1 MRGDGRVSGAKPGR
15 TAEKNASRG
24 ATRTDP
30 APTAPPRE
38 PDSPT
43 RTDQPT
49 PPAARR
55 TSTVPCPTPNPLR
68 ATVGWA
74 TGIAHALG
82 FAVLLVT
89 ELFRDDLAGVNAV
102 TAPGARLP
110 EYAQGF
116 GELREALLGEA
127 WYTYAV
133 DLWEH
138 LTFGEPRAALWAAVC
153 AALVVRLN
161 REGPPRTQCGL
172 SVVSAA
178 YSLVACV
185 AGVPYLALAGWFALP
200 FVLLAG
206 GIAVTTAT
214 RR

>member
-1 MRGDGRVSGAKPGR
+1 MSGAKPGR
-15 TAEKNASRG
+15 TAEKDASRE
-24 ATRTDP
+24 ATRGDP
-30 APTAPPRE
+30 ASTAPPHER
-38 PDSPT
+38 DSPT
-43 RTDQPT
+43 RTDRPSSST
-49 PPAARR
+49 ARR
-55 TSTVPCPTPNPLR
+55 TSTAPRLTAENGTNPLR
-68 ATVGWA
+68 TTVGWA

-116 GELREALLGEA
+116 GELREVLLGEG

-185 AGVPYLALAGWFALP
+185 VGVPYLALAGWFALP

-206 GIAVTTAT
+206 GIAVTMAT

>member
-1 MRGDGRVSGAKPGR
+1 MR
-15 TAEKNASRG
+15 E
-24 ATRTDP
+24 ATRTGPASTAPSRDPGSPMQPDQPPPSP
-30 APTAPPRE
+30 APRSSTAASR
-38 PDSPT
+38 PT
-43 RTDQPT
+43 AEDG
-49 PPAARR
+49 A
-55 TSTVPCPTPNPLR
+55 NPLR
-68 ATVGWA
+68 TTVGWI
-74 TGIAHALG
+74 TGSAHALG

-89 ELFRDDLAGVNAV
+89 ELFRDDLAGVDAS

-110 EYAQGF
+110 EYAKGF
-116 GELREALLGEA
+116 GDLREALLAEG

-153 AALVVRLN
+153 AALVVRFN

-172 SVVSAA
+172 SVASAA

-185 AGVPYLALAGWFALP
+185 VGVPYLALAGWFALP
-200 FVLLAG
+200 FVLLTG
-206 GIAVTTAT
+206 GIAVTVAT